1 MKELFAFGSRLNR
14 KVISVKDDFQFVEAA
29 LAGQKEAFGQ
39 LVERYQDRLIHAIS
53 RYLGSV
59 EEAHDVAQ
67 DAFVQAYTRLASFR
81 GEAAF
86 YTWLYRIAFNL
97 AMTRVRRRRPMQ
109 SLDQAK
115 DRLGN
120 EPIDLGA
127 TAETGILREEQARV
141 VHMALGQVDEE
152 FRQVLVLRELEGC
165 TYDQISQ
172 ILEIPVGT
180 VRSRLYRARIQL
192 RDHLAPWLAVEMG
205 ETDPQQTIPKKTVQ

>member
-1 MKELFAFGSRLNR
+1 MKELFAFRSRLNR

-120 EPIDLGA
+120 EPIDAGA

-141 VHMALGQVDEE
+141 VHRALGQLDEE

>member
-1 MKELFAFGSRLNR
+1 MTVSSDNS
-14 KVISVKDDFQFVEAA
+14 SVQDDFQFVEAA

-39 LVERYQDRLIHAIS
+39 LVERYQDRLVHAIS

-59 EEAHDVAQ
+59 EDAHDVAQ

-120 EPIDLGA
+120 EPIDLGT

-141 VHMALGQVDEE
+141 VHTALGQLDEE
-152 FRQVLVLRELEGC
+152 FRQVIVLRELEGC
-165 TYDQISQ
+165 AYEQIAQ

-192 RDHLAPWLAVEMG
+192 RDLLAPWLTVELG
-205 ETDPQQTIPKKTVQ
+205 ETDQQQATPRKAAR

>member
-1 MKELFAFGSRLNR
+1 M
-14 KVISVKDDFQFVEAA
+14 KDDFQFVEAA

-59 EEAHDVAQ
+59 EDAHDVAQ

-97 AMTRVRRRRPMQ
+97 AMTRLRRRRPMQ

-115 DRLGN
+115 DSLGN

-127 TAETGILREEQARV
+127 TVETGILREEQARV
-141 VHMALGQVDEE
+141 VHTALGQLDEE
-152 FRQVLVLRELEGC
+152 FRQVIVLRELEGC
-165 TYDQISQ
+165 AYEQIAQ

-192 RDHLAPWLAVEMG
+192 RDLLAPWLTVEMG
-205 ETDPQQTIPKKTVQ
+205 ETDQQQATPRKAAR

>member
-1 MKELFAFGSRLNR
+1 MKELFAFRSRLNR

-59 EEAHDVAQ
+59 EEAHDVAH

-97 AMTRVRRRRPMQ
+97 AMTRVRRRRP
-109 SLDQAK
+109 SRPYLP
-115 DRLGN
+115 L
-120 EPIDLGA
+120 L
-127 TAETGILREEQARV
+127 LLLFAR
-141 VHMALGQVDEE
+141 
-152 FRQVLVLRELEGC
+152 RC
-165 TYDQISQ
+165 C
-172 ILEIPVGT
+172 
-180 VRSRLYRARIQL
+180 
-192 RDHLAPWLAVEMG
+192 
-205 ETDPQQTIPKKTVQ
+205 

>member
-1 MKELFAFGSRLNR
+1 VKELFAFGSRLNR

-172 ILEIPVGT
+172 ILEVPVGT

>member
-59 EEAHDVAQ
+59 EEAHDLAQ
-67 DAFVQAYTRLASFR
+67 DDFVQAYTRLESFR

-172 ILEIPVGT
+172 ILEVPVGT

>member
-29 LAGQKEAFGQ
+29 LAGQEEAFGQ
-39 LVERYQDRLIHAIS
+39 LVDRYQDRLIHVIS

-172 ILEIPVGT
+172 ILEVPVGT

>member
-1 MKELFAFGSRLNR
+1 M
-14 KVISVKDDFQFVEAA
+14 KDDFQFVEAA

-59 EEAHDVAQ
+59 EDAHDVAQ

-115 DRLGN
+115 DSLGN
-120 EPIDLGA
+120 EP
-127 TAETGILREEQARV
+127 TRP
-141 VHMALGQVDEE
+141 M
-152 FRQVLVLRELEGC
+152 ELAG
-165 TYDQISQ
+165 
-172 ILEIPVGT
+172 
-180 VRSRLYRARIQL
+180 LYR
-192 RDHLAPWLAVEMG
+192 PWLEAHRRAERL
-205 ETDPQQTIPKKTVQ
+205 PARWPPHF

>member
-1 MKELFAFGSRLNR
+1 M
-14 KVISVKDDFQFVEAA
+14 KDDFQFVEAA

-59 EEAHDVAQ
+59 EDAHDVAQ

-109 SLDQAK
+109 SLEQAK

-120 EPIDLGA
+120 EPIDVGA

-141 VHMALGQVDEE
+141 VHRALGQLDEE

-172 ILEIPVGT
+172 ILEVPVGT

-192 RDHLAPWLAVEMG
+192 RDHLAPWLAVEMC

>member
-1 MKELFAFGSRLNR
+1 M
-14 KVISVKDDFQFVEAA
+14 KDDFQFVEAA

-59 EEAHDVAQ
+59 EDAHDVAQ

-115 DRLGN
+115 DSLGN

-141 VHMALGQVDEE
+141 VHMALGQLDEE
-152 FRQVLVLRELEGC
+152 FRQVIVLRELEGC
-165 TYDQISQ
+165 AYEQIAQ

-192 RDHLAPWLAVEMG
+192 RDLLAPWLTVEMG
-205 ETDPQQTIPKKTVQ
+205 ETDQQQATPRKAAR

>member
-141 VHMALGQVDEE
+141 VHRALGQLDEE

>member
-172 ILEIPVGT
+172 ILEVPVGT

>member
-1 MKELFAFGSRLNR
+1 M
-14 KVISVKDDFQFVEAA
+14 KDDFQFVAAA

-59 EEAHDVAQ
+59 EDAHDVAQ

-127 TAETGILREEQARV
+127 TAETNILREEQARV
-141 VHMALGQVDEE
+141 VHTALGQLDEE
-152 FRQVLVLRELEGC
+152 FRQVIVLRELEGC
-165 TYDQISQ
+165 AYEQIAQ

-192 RDHLAPWLAVEMG
+192 RDLLAPWLTVEPG
-205 ETDPQQTIPKKTVQ
+205 ETDQQQATPRKAAR

>member
-1 MKELFAFGSRLNR
+1 
-14 KVISVKDDFQFVEAA
+14 VKDDFQFVAAA

-59 EEAHDVAQ
+59 EDAHDVAQ

-141 VHMALGQVDEE
+141 VHTALGQLDEE
-152 FRQVLVLRELEGC
+152 FRQVIVLRELEGC
-165 TYDQISQ
+165 AYEQIAQ

-192 RDHLAPWLAVEMG
+192 RDLLAPWLTVEPG
-205 ETDPQQTIPKKTVQ
+205 ETDQQQATPRKAAR

>member
-1 MKELFAFGSRLNR
+1 
-14 KVISVKDDFQFVEAA
+14 VKDDFQFVEAA

-120 EPIDLGA
+120 EPIDVGA

-141 VHMALGQVDEE
+141 VHMALGQLDEE

-172 ILEIPVGT
+172 ILEVPVGT

-205 ETDPQQTIPKKTVQ
+205 ETDPQQTIPKKQSDSKTP

>member
-1 MKELFAFGSRLNR
+1 MWGNFSLSDRVSNNNS
-14 KVISVKDDFQFVEAA
+14 SVKDDFQFVEAT

-59 EEAHDVAQ
+59 EDAHDVAQ

-115 DRLGN
+115 DSLGN

-127 TAETGILREEQARV
+127 TVETGILREEQARV
-141 VHMALGQVDEE
+141 VHTALGQLDEE
-152 FRQVLVLRELEGC
+152 FRQVIVLRELEGC
-165 TYDQISQ
+165 AYEQIAQ

-192 RDHLAPWLAVEMG
+192 RDCLAPWLTVEIG
-205 ETDPQQTIPKKTVQ
+205 ETNEQQAIPKKSVR

>member
-1 MKELFAFGSRLNR
+1 MKELFAFRSRLNR
-14 KVISVKDDFQFVEAA
+14 KVISVKDDLQFVEAA

-120 EPIDLGA
+120 EPIDVGA

-141 VHMALGQVDEE
+141 VHRALGQLDEE

-172 ILEIPVGT
+172 ILEVPVGT

>member
-1 MKELFAFGSRLNR
+1 M
-14 KVISVKDDFQFVEAA
+14 KDDFQFVEAA

-59 EEAHDVAQ
+59 EDAHDVAQ

-115 DRLGN
+115 DSLGN

-141 VHMALGQVDEE
+141 VHTALGQLDEE
-152 FRQVLVLRELEGC
+152 FRQVIVLRELEGC
-165 TYDQISQ
+165 AYEQIAQ

-192 RDHLAPWLAVEMG
+192 RDLLAPWLTVEMG
-205 ETDPQQTIPKKTVQ
+205 ETDQQQATPRKAAR

>member
-1 MKELFAFGSRLNR
+1 
-14 KVISVKDDFQFVEAA
+14 VKDDFQFVEAA

-59 EEAHDVAQ
+59 EDAHDVAQ

-115 DRLGN
+115 DSLGN

-141 VHMALGQVDEE
+141 VHMALGQLDEE
-152 FRQVLVLRELEGC
+152 FRQVIVLRELEGC
-165 TYDQISQ
+165 AYEQIAQ

-192 RDHLAPWLAVEMG
+192 RDLLAPWLTVEMG
-205 ETDPQQTIPKKTVQ
+205 ETDQQQATPRKAAR